1 MLPTDP
7 KPFRWTK
14 TAGDIPRQTPEV
26 RAPVEINVP
35 SCFHNRWCAEAAHY
49 IATQAP
55 HMIGSNEE
63 LTAAEAAM
71 ALLSTDPNSNATIK
85 LLRQAKY
92 VAALAMTTLASDKP
106 LNDAR
111 HAVVTTLSDLVHA
124 LETDPTPQQQKI
136 EKAKD
141 AIRILVSDL
150 KAKQELRLRRLAAGD

>member
-1 MLPTDP
+1 
-7 KPFRWTK
+7 
-14 TAGDIPRQTPEV
+14 
-26 RAPVEINVP
+26 
-35 SCFHNRWCAEAAHY
+35 
-49 IATQAP
+49 
-55 HMIGSNEE
+55 MIGSNEE

-71 ALLSTDPNSNATIK
+71 AALSTDPNSNATIK
-85 LLRQAKY
+85 VLRQAKY

-124 LETDPTPQQQKI
+124 VETDPTPQQQKI

-150 KAKQELRLRRLAAGD
+150 KANQELRLRRLAES